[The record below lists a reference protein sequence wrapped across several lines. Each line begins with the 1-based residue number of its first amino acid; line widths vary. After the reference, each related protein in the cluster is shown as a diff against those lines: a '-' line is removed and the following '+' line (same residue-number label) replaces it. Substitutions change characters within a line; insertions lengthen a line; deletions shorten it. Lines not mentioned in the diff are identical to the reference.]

1 MKLLDRLDYKFGR
14 HTIHGLMLYIIIGMG
29 IVYISDLFLYPQI
42 GITLSQLFAFDR
54 AAIFSGQIWRIV
66 TFIFLP
72 PDTSLIF
79 IIFVLYFYW
88 LIGTALENTW
98 GSFRFNVYYFV
109 GVLGTALAGL
119 LTGYATNYY
128 LNLSLFFAFAALYPD
143 FEVRLFFFLPLK
155 IKWLA
160 LLDAVFFL
168 ISVIFNSWGGR
179 IAMLVALAN
188 FFLFFWGDFIQTIR
202 SWNRKRKFNRDF
214 RR

>member
-1 MKLLDRLDYKFGR
+1 
-14 HTIHGLMLYIIIGMG
+14 MLYIIIGMG